1 MAAALAPKEP
11 PTSVT
16 HSAEGR
22 RPLTP
27 TLRRR
32 LPHAVVIFAAL
43 LPLAW
48 LGVAALRG
56 GLGANPIETI
66 SHTTG
71 EWTLRLL
78 LLTLAVTP
86 ARRLLSLAWLAP
98 LRRTLGLLTFV
109 YATLHMLA
117 YVGLDQLFEWA
128 SLVEDFVERRYVTAG
143 LVAWLCLLP
152 LALTSTRASMKRL
165 GRRWVKLH
173 RLVYVAAVAAIVH
186 YVWLVKADLA
196 PPLAHAALLA
206 LLLGLRIRRKP
217 AAVERAAPVR

>member
-1 MAAALAPKEP
+1 M
-11 PTSVT
+11 
-16 HSAEGR
+16 
-22 RPLTP
+22 TP
-27 TLRRR
+27 ALRRR
-32 LPHAVVIFAAL
+32 LLHSVVIFAAL
-43 LPLAW
+43 LPLFW

-71 EWTLRLL
+71 EWSLRLL

-86 ARRLLSLAWLAP
+86 ARRLLSLRWLAP
-98 LRRTLGLLTFV
+98 LRRTLGLLTFL

-117 YVGLDQLFEWA
+117 YVGLDQLFDWN
-128 SLVEDFVERRYVTAG
+128 SLAEDVLERRYVTAG
-143 LVAWLCLLP
+143 LAAWLCLLP
-152 LALTSTRASMKRL
+152 LASTSTRASMRRL

-186 YVWLVKADLA
+186 YVWLVKADLV

-206 LLLGLRIRRKP
+206 LLLGLRVRRKRT
-217 AAVERAAPVR
+217 AVEGTAPVR